1 MIGSVHGQVKNTRG
15 VNTLSL
21 PPGLPPLIL
30 GSTSRYRRDLL
41 ARLGVPFTT
50 QAPGVDE
57 TATLQQPPLERA
69 QRLALAKAEA
79 VAAKHPE
86 ATVVGSDQLAVCKGE
101 LLEKPGTVE
110 RCREQ
115 LKWASAAA
123 ATFYTA
129 VAVLQ
134 PERAPTLQFVD
145 TTTVY
150 FRALSEDEIDRY
162 IAADHPLDCAGG
174 FRCEGLGIS
183 LFARIVTEDPTAL
196 IGLPLIGLCRAL
208 RQCGYP
214 LP

>member
-1 MIGSVHGQVKNTRG
+1 MIGSVPGQVKNTRG
-15 VNTLSL
+15 VKTLSL
-21 PPGLPPLIL
+21 PPGLPSLIL
-30 GSTSRYRRDLL
+30 ASTSRYRRELL
-41 ARLGVPFTT
+41 TRLGLPFTAL
-50 QAPGVDE
+50 APGVDE
-57 TATLQQPPLERA
+57 AATPQQTPLERA
-69 QRLALAKAEA
+69 QSLALAKAEA
-79 VAAKHPE
+79 VAAKHAD
-86 ATVVGSDQLAVCKGE
+86 ATIIGSDQLAVCKGE

-134 PERAPTLQFVD
+134 TQGRPALQFVD

-150 FRALSEDEIDRY
+150 FRALNDGEIDRY
-162 IAADHPLDCAGG
+162 IAADQPLDCAGG

-183 LFARIVTEDPTAL
+183 LFARLVTEDPTAL
-196 IGLPLIGLCRAL
+196 IGLPLIALSRSL